1 MSTAVVIGGGVSG
14 LASAYYIQRYLP
26 QFSKVIVLESS
37 KRVGGWVN
45 TTINPD
51 GCIFE
56 HGPRSLRPV
65 GPQGRNTL
73 QLAEELGLTRDVLP
87 ILRSDPAAKN
97 RYLYVKGK
105 LWALPNSVTSLFKK
119 VPPFSEP
126 LIKVLAA
133 EPFHRRSKEPDETVH
148 SFVSRRLGREV
159 ADIAIDA
166 MCRGIFAGDC
176 RSLSVRACFPPLHE
190 MEQKHGSL
198 VAGLLFG
205 SKSPKVEASG
215 LVREAVDC
223 KWASWSLRYGLQ
235 QLTDAIADAVTNTR
249 GGEVRTHSKCLAIQ
263 PKDNGKVVVR
273 TEGDS
278 IEADLVIS
286 SIYSRD
292 LAPLL
297 PASLSDLRK
306 ELSSLE
312 SVNVIVVNLEYKDD
326 VLPVKG
332 FGHLLPSSENGPL
345 LGVVYDSCTFPQ
357 HGRKGSPNS
366 TRLSV
371 MLGGSWYNKLLN
383 SDGSLPS
390 GSDLLQMATQAAAA
404 HLGIKARPI
413 RSHVTLQEE
422 CIPQYKVGHVKWV
435 ADVEN
440 KIQQSKL
447 PLKLVGASYRGPA
460 INDCINNARKV
471 IVAMKPT

>member
-1 MSTAVVIGGGVSG
+1 MPTAVVIGGGVSG

-65 GPQGRNTL
+65 GEQGRNTL
-73 QLAEELGLTRDVLP
+73 QLAEELGLTRHVLP

-105 LWALPNSVTSLFKK
+105 LWALPNSVVSLFKK
-119 VPPFSEP
+119 LPPFSEP
-126 LIKVLAA
+126 LIKTIIS
-133 EPFHRRSKEPDETVH
+133 EPFHRRCNEPDETVH
-148 SFVSRRLGREV
+148 SFVSRRFGREV

-176 RSLSVRACFPPLHE
+176 RSLSVQACFPPLHE

-205 SKSPKVEASG
+205 SKSPKVESSG
-215 LVREAVDC
+215 LVREAMDG

-235 QLTDAIADAVTNTR
+235 QLTDAVADAVTNTR
-249 GGEVRTHSKCLAIQ
+249 GGEVRKHSKCLGIQ
-263 PKDNGKVVVR
+263 PKDNRKVLVR

-286 SIYSRD
+286 SVYSKD
-292 LAPLL
+292 LASLL
-297 PASLSDLRK
+297 PASMSGLKEKLST
-306 ELSSLE
+306 LE

-326 VLPVKG
+326 VLSVKG
-332 FGHLLPSSENGPL
+332 FGHLLPSSEGGPL
-345 LGVVYDSCTFPQ
+345 LGMVYDSCTFPEQ
-357 HGRKGSPNS
+357 GRKGCPNS
-366 TRLSV
+366 TRLTV
-371 MLGGSWYNKLLN
+371 MMGGAWYDKLLT
-383 SDGSLPS
+383 SKGLLPS
-390 GSDLLQMATQAAAA
+390 GPEIVEMASKAAAT
-404 HLGIKARPI
+404 HLGIRARPI

-422 CIPQYKVGHVKWV
+422 CIPQYRVGHMKWV
-435 ADVEN
+435 ADVEEQ
-440 KIQQSKL
+440 IQQSKL

-460 INDCINNARKV
+460 INDCINNARKA
-471 IVAMKPT
+471 IEAMKST